1 MSINRFPTTLG
12 SGGARYVFF
21 SSLLNS
27 AANPNRSNAAA
38 ALARKTAYMG
48 INYLTQSTEKGE
60 AKLDVIEN
68 KIQQVLSSL
77 KTIADAQYAKEKAYI
92 AAQKKKINSSIFDIA
107 FPSTPEGQWSEF
119 ITLLNFARGNEGTFF
134 KDVKEELVRIEENIQ
149 YMKDID
155 KKIQKE
161 KPSEVVAK
169 RWRQSY
175 RRTKQYQSTEYLVP
189 LVKQLFGTERTGKN
203 SYVNVIKDYIIKQNW
218 EKFLYQDGAKLGF
231 DAESFN
237 ALVFASVQ
245 LIVQELVKNAN
256 LKLEDIFQSQQSYDG
271 MMKAFEEWMSSEKN
285 QEIAGMKKLQG
296 ILDSPFAKKMIA
308 HSFKEKLQITKHNA
322 SKEEEQKRKG
332 SARHRNARQ
341 LASQINLQGRKDADQ
356 IRTKLTELLSGGQW
370 LTAHSQLY
378 QPSGNWL
385 ITEVSELIPIR
396 NGQINVALGSPSIKV
411 DNLFIETTIEI
422 NEDLFAE
429 IEKKTQKAFEDQY
442 SSLENTSKKYYSD
455 DVSTANWLAR
465 QKKLEAYKKELSQI
479 LLEQK
484 NIQDLSESFIVE
496 TSDKIY
502 ESFGAKANAFDGGS
516 LGPNLMSQLTKIDE
530 LAATG
535 GMSLGD
541 LDWLRSAII
550 NSHKSTVVG
559 AGMKTSLENYL
570 SMIAVALLFD
580 DGKDIM
586 IQATQNIKQAVS
598 STTVNTIHLFFLQGF
613 GYFPLSQVL
622 YSIYNRLSKSSQE
635 IFSIA
640 KGGGAKVKISLK
652 GYPKD
657 LTPYENLSIET
668 WEETGATAESGAL
681 INMTFLASFM
691 DILRDLQP
699 GI

>member
-1 MSINRFPTTLG
+1 MSINRFPTSLG

-21 SSLLNS
+21 SSLLDS
-27 AANPNRSNAAA
+27 SANPNRSRAAA

-48 INYLTQSTEKGE
+48 INYLTQSTEKGA
-60 AKLDVIEN
+60 AKLDTIEG
-68 KIQQVLSSL
+68 KIQQVLLSL
-77 KTIADAQYAKEKAYI
+77 KAIADAEYAKEKAYI
-92 AAQKKKINSSIFDIA
+92 AAQKQKINSSIFDIA
-107 FPSTPEGQWSEF
+107 FPSTPDGEWSEF
-119 ITLLNFARGNEGTFF
+119 ITLLNFARGNEGNFF
-134 KDVKEELVRIEENIQ
+134 NQVKEELARIEENIQ

-161 KPSEVVAK
+161 RPLAK
-169 RWRQSY
+169 TAKIWRQGY
-175 RRTKQYQSTEYLVP
+175 RRTKQYQTTEYLVP
-189 LVKQLFGTERTGKN
+189 LVKQLFGTERSGKN
-203 SYVNVIKDYIIKQNW
+203 SYVNVIKDYIIQQNW
-218 EKFLYQDGAKLGF
+218 NKFLSQDGGRLGF
-231 DAESFN
+231 DSASFN

-245 LIVQELVKNAN
+245 IVVQELVKNAN
-256 LKLEDIFQSQQSYDG
+256 LKLEDIFQGQKTYEG
-271 MMKAFEEWMSSEKN
+271 MMEAFRKWMSSEEN
-285 QEIAGMKKLQG
+285 QELAGMKKLNG

-308 HSFKEKLQITKHNA
+308 ESFKKKLQITEKEA
-322 SKEEEQKRKG
+322 SQEEKQKRKG
-332 SARHRNARQ
+332 SARNRNARK
-341 LASQINLQGRKDADQ
+341 LVSQIDMKGHQNEKVIKDELADL
-356 IRTKLTELLSGGQW
+356 IAGGQW
-370 LTAHSQLY
+370 LKVNSSLY

-385 ITEVSELIPIR
+385 ITEVSQLIPIR
-396 NGQINVALGSPSIKV
+396 NGQINVSLGSSSVKA
-411 DNLFIETTIEI
+411 DNLFIETTLEI
-422 NEDLFAE
+422 NEALFE
-429 IEKKTQKAFEDQY
+429 KIERKTQDAFKDSY
-442 SSLENTSKKYYSD
+442 SSLENSPQYYD
-455 DVSTANWLAR
+455 GDISTANWLER

-502 ESFGAKANAFDGGS
+502 ESFGVKTNAFDGGS
-516 LGPNLMSQLTKIDE
+516 LGPNLISQLTKIDE

-535 GMSLGD
+535 GMSIGD

-635 IFSIA
+635 IFTIA

-668 WEETGATAESGAL
+668 WEETGAAAESGAL

-691 DILRDLQP
+691 DILNDLQP

>member
-1 MSINRFPTTLG
+1 MPINRFPTSLG

-21 SSLLNS
+21 SSLLDS
-27 AANPNRSNAAA
+27 AANPNRSREAA

-77 KTIADAQYAKEKAYI
+77 KAIADAQYAKEKAYI

-107 FPSTPEGQWSEF
+107 FPSSSDGEWSEF
-119 ITLLNFARGNEGTFF
+119 ITLLNFARGNEGNFF
-134 KDVKEELVRIEENIQ
+134 SQVKEELARIEENIQ

-161 KPSEVVAK
+161 NPSAQVAK
-169 RWRQSY
+169 KWRQGY
-175 RRTKQYQSTEYLVP
+175 RRTKQYQTTEYLVP
-189 LVKQLFGTERTGKN
+189 LVKQLFGTERSGKN
-203 SYVNVIKDYIIKQNW
+203 SYVNVIKDYIIQQNW
-218 EKFLYQDGAKLGF
+218 NKFLSQDGGRLDF
-231 DAESFN
+231 DSASFN

-245 LIVQELVKNAN
+245 IVVQELVKNAN
-256 LKLEDIFQSQQSYDG
+256 LKLEDIFQGQKTYEG
-271 MMKAFEEWMSSEKN
+271 MMDAFTRWMSSEKN
-285 QEIAGMKKLQG
+285 QELAGIKKLNG
-296 ILDSPFAKKMIA
+296 ILGSPFAKKMIA
-308 HSFKEKLQITKHNA
+308 ESFKKKLQITEKEA
-322 SKEEEQKRKG
+322 SQEEKQKRKG
-332 SARHRNARQ
+332 SARNRNARK
-341 LASQINLQGRKDADQ
+341 LVSQIDMKGHQNEKEIKDELADL
-356 IRTKLTELLSGGQW
+356 IAGGQW
-370 LTAHSQLY
+370 LKVNSSLY

-385 ITEVSELIPIR
+385 ITEVSQLIPIR
-396 NGQINVALGSPSIKV
+396 NGQINVSLGSSSVKA
-411 DNLFIETTIEI
+411 DNLFIETTLEI
-422 NEDLFAE
+422 NEALFE
-429 IEKKTQKAFEDQY
+429 KIERKTQDAFKDKY
-442 SSLENTSKKYYSD
+442 SSLENSPQYYD
-455 DVSTANWLAR
+455 GDISTANWLER

-516 LGPNLMSQLTKIDE
+516 LGPNLISQLTKIDE

-550 NSHKSTVVG
+550 NSHSSTVVG

-622 YSIYNRLSKSSQE
+622 YSIYNRLTQSSQE
-635 IFSIA
+635 IFATA

-668 WEETGATAESGAL
+668 WEETGAAAESGAL